1 VVSDEQWIADAAG
14 WIALT
19 KDERITRNPNEQ
31 AALARSHLRVF
42 AIGNQHLT
50 GPRMAERYTT
60 NIHRILQ
67 RARKPGPSNDDGR
80 PAPTSAADNRDSH
93 QAVRAPPGPRSSGPS
108 HRCVLGN
115 DEPSPR

>member
-1 VVSDEQWIADAAG
+1 MGDVYPDGEDQLVSDEQWIADADAAG

-50 GPRMAERYTT
+50 GPQMAERYTT

-67 RARKPGPSNDDGR
+67 RARKPGPFVDIVQAETVQRQWPTVTHERR
-80 PAPTSAADNRDSH
+80 PRP
-93 QAVRAPPGPRSSGPS
+93 
-108 HRCVLGN
+108 
-115 DEPSPR
+115 